1 MKLQDRLKL
10 SRYLKLN
17 KTTDSKRD
25 IQRLQ
30 QDGDDTNISID
41 RIRAIAD
48 DIIADDEWVND
59 SHSKSEHNG
68 IIAGLQMLINHLNET
83 K

>member
-1 MKLQDRLKL
+1 MKLKDRLKL

-17 KTTDSKRD
+17 KTTDSKQD

-30 QDGDDTNISID
+30 QDGDDTNIDIE

>member
-1 MKLQDRLKL
+1 MKLKDRLKL
-10 SRYLKLN
+10 SRYLKFN

-30 QDGDDTNISID
+30 QDGESNITID
-41 RIRAIAD
+41 RIRAISD
-48 DIIADDEWVND
+48 DIIADDEWVHD

>member
-1 MKLQDRLKL
+1 MKLKDRLKL

-30 QDGDDTNISID
+30 QEGDDTNISIE

-68 IIAGLQMLINHLNET
+68 IISGLQMLINHLNET

>member
-1 MKLQDRLKL
+1 MKLKDRLKL

-30 QDGDDTNISID
+30 QEGDDTNISIE

>member
-30 QDGDDTNISID
+30 QDGDDTNISIE

-68 IIAGLQMLINHLNET
+68 IISGLQMLINHLNET

>member
-30 QDGDDTNISID
+30 QDNDDTNISIE

>member
-30 QDGDDTNISID
+30 QDGDDTNISIE

>member
-1 MKLQDRLKL
+1 MKLKDRLKL

-17 KTTDSKRD
+17 KTTDSKQD
-25 IQRLQ
+25 IQRLH
-30 QDGDDTNISID
+30 QDGDDTNIDIE

>member
-1 MKLQDRLKL
+1 MKLKDRLKL

-17 KTTDSKRD
+17 KTTDSKRN

-30 QDGDDTNISID
+30 QDGDDTNISIE